1 MGLREDLAYEKR
13 ETETPYI
20 FTGASDIDEALEIAW
35 CAVRDAKSFREYAK
49 GSGIDKVKTVEATK
63 WGVSYGTAAAC
74 FVAGAACCLLVIWC
88 LGVI

>member
-1 MGLREDLAYEKR
+1 MLRRKDLAYEKR

-49 GSGIDKVKTVEATK
+49 ETGVDVVKTVSKGISA
-63 WGVSYGTAAAC
+63 GTASGFFAAG
-74 FVAGAACCLLVIWC
+74 VAFCAFALWC